1 MRPTNICEPVNVL
14 VFTPTPTHPP
24 TQGNRQRVFDMCRAM
39 QGMGADITMLHY
51 ATEGV
56 SAAAVRQMREA
67 WGDLELVFPSGFV
80 HRRSYVTRFGIDD
93 WFDEKIATAAENLL
107 QAKQFDVC
115 LVNYAWYSKLFE
127 ALPREIVRIVDA
139 HDVFGGRADYFAQIG
154 LDPEW
159 FHTSIDEETVGLD
172 RADFILAIQEQEAEI
187 LRARTRSSVH
197 SVGFLEA
204 DGFLPLRKRA
214 PSDRLA
220 VGYIGSGNP
229 FNVASMRVF
238 AEDLKARP
246 ELRTRIEVRL
256 AGKVCSA
263 FERIPHPFTLVGVV
277 DSVVDFYRSVDV
289 MINPMR
295 GGTGL
300 KIKSQEALSSGK
312 PLVASADAMTGI
324 PATHPGHRLDSNAA
338 ILDHLA
344 LLADHPELLPGE
356 AEVSRETFTA
366 HRRVQTDAFLRFWA
380 DVVATVQSRRPQ
392 MVMS

>member
-1 MRPTNICEPVNVL
+1 MPPTNICEPVNVL

-93 WFDEKIATAAENLL
+93 WFDEKIAGAAEELL
-107 QAKQFDVC
+107 QTKQFDVC

-139 HDVFGGRADYFAQIG
+139 HDVFGGRAEYFAQIG

-172 RADFILAIQEQEAEI
+172 RADYVLAIQEQEAEI

-214 PSDRLA
+214 PSDRLV

-246 ELRTRIEVRL
+246 ELRTHIEVRL

-324 PATHPGHRLDSNAA
+324 PATHPGHQLDSNAA

-344 LLADHPELLPGE
+344 LLADHPELLSGE

>member
-1 MRPTNICEPVNVL
+1 MPPTNIFEPVNVL

-93 WFDEKIATAAENLL
+93 WFDEKIAVAAEELL

-159 FHTSIDEETVGLD
+159 FHTSIDEETIGLD
-172 RADFILAIQEQEAEI
+172 RADYVLAIQEEEAEI
-187 LRARTRSSVH
+187 LRARTRSPVH

-204 DGFLPLRKRA
+204 DGFLPLRRRA
-214 PSDRLA
+214 PTDRLV

-324 PATHPGHRLDSNAA
+324 PATHPGHQLDSNAA

-344 LLADHPELLPGE
+344 RLADHPELLPVE
-356 AEVSRETFTA
+356 AHVSRETFTA

-380 DVVATVQSRRPQ
+380 DVVATVKSRRPQ

>member
-1 MRPTNICEPVNVL
+1 MRSPDSSPPLNVL
-14 VFTPTPTHPP
+14 VFTPTPTHPQ

-67 WGDLELVFPSGFV
+67 WGDIELVFPSGFV
-80 HRRSYVTRFGIDD
+80 HRRSFVNHFGVDD
-93 WFDEKIATAAENLL
+93 WFDDKIAAVAESLL
-107 QAKQFDVC
+107 QNKQFDVC
-115 LVNYAWYSKLFE
+115 MVNYAWYSKLFE
-127 ALPREIVRIVDA
+127 VLPRDVVRIIDA
-139 HDVFGGRADYFAQIG
+139 HDVFGGRAEYFAQIG

-159 FHTSIDEETVGLD
+159 FHTSIEQESVGLD
-172 RADFILAIQEQEAEI
+172 RADFVLAIQEQEAEI
-187 LRARTRSSVH
+187 LRARTRSPVH
-197 SVGFLEA
+197 PVGFLEA

-214 PSDRLA
+214 PGDRLV

-229 FNVASMRVF
+229 FNVACMRVF
-238 AEDLKARP
+238 AEELKTRP
-246 ELRTRIEVRL
+246 ELRSRIEVRL

-263 FERIPHPFTLVGVV
+263 FERVPHPFTLVGVV

-312 PLVASADAMTGI
+312 PFVASADAMTGI
-324 PATHPGHRLDSNAA
+324 PATHPGHQFENNTA
-338 ILDHLA
+338 ILDQLMLLA
-344 LLADHPELLPGE
+344 ERPELLADE
-356 AEVSRETFTA
+356 ARISRATFTA

-380 DVVATVQSRRPQ
+380 DVVTAARSRRPE

>member
-1 MRPTNICEPVNVL
+1 MRASADSETVNVL

-39 QGMGADITMLHY
+39 QGVGAELTMLHY

-67 WGDLELVFPSGFV
+67 WGDIELVFPSGFV
-80 HRRSYVTRFGIDD
+80 HRRSFVSHFGIDD
-93 WFDEKIATAAENLL
+93 WFDEKIAAAADNLL
-107 QAKQFDVC
+107 RTKQFDVC
-115 LVNYAWYSKLFE
+115 LVNYGWYSKLFE

-139 HDVFGGRADYFAQIG
+139 HDVFGGRAEYFAEIG

-159 FHTSIDEETVGLD
+159 FHTSVEQETLGLD
-172 RADFILAIQEQEAEI
+172 RADFVLAIQEQEADI
-187 LRARTRSSVH
+187 LRARTRSPVH

-214 PSDRLA
+214 PGDRLV

-238 AEDLKARP
+238 AEDLKERP
-246 ELRTRIEVRL
+246 ELRARIEVRL

-289 MINPMR
+289 VINPMR

-300 KIKSQEALSSGK
+300 KIKSQEALSAGK

-324 PATHPGHRLDSNAA
+324 ASAHPGHRHEGNAA
-338 ILDHLA
+338 VLDRLM
-344 LLADHPELLPGE
+344 LLAERPELLPAE
-356 AEVSRETFTA
+356 AEMSRATFLA
-366 HRRVQTDAFLRFWA
+366 HRRVQTEAFLRFWG
-380 DVVATVQSRRPQ
+380 DVVDVVKARRRQ
-392 MVMS
+392 MVTS